1 MSGGTKMGAGVISGA
16 SFISGAGA
24 VSGAGFISGT
34 GFTVFRSF
42 FTVATLFL
50 AALLFSGCATT
61 ATTAPT
67 SINSGVRGVVSAPVE
82 GAYIFVYEKGTDPHG
97 PPFAMSKATAP
108 DGTFEMGLPDGE
120 YTVVARKHKSGL
132 PGSPL
137 TKDEDHKSMPID
149 VTVKGGVMKTH
160 SLVLVKKADD
170 IKYFDASA
178 GSETSISGK
187 VTDSEGSPMKGFRV
201 HVYTY
206 AQMSER
212 PKYVSNATGA
222 DGKYAINLPKGGT
235 YYLAA
240 RDNFGAPPKIGDF
253 YGRFDEGTIDPS
265 GVILRTGQ
273 RLDNIN
279 ITVHKVW

>member
-1 MSGGTKMGAGVISGA
+1 MEGILRAASSGLSKAARVSA
-16 SFISGAGA
+16 FLALLLAA
-24 VSGAGFISGT
+24 VS
-34 GFTVFRSF
+34 
-42 FTVATLFL
+42 FL
-50 AALLFSGCATT
+50 AGCATT
-61 ATTAPT
+61 GSQASAAPQAVTAVAASAAAMT
-67 SINSGVRGVVSAPVE
+67 SGVRGVVSAPME
-82 GAYIFVYEKGTDPHG
+82 GAYIFVYEKGADPHG
-97 PPFAMSKATAP
+97 PPFSMSKPTGP
-108 DGTFEMGLPDGE
+108 DGSFEMGLPDGE
-120 YTVVARKHKSGL
+120 YTVVARKHKSGQ

-137 TKDEDHKSMPID
+137 SKDEDQKSMPVD
-149 VTVKGGVMKTH
+149 VTVKGGLMKTQ
-160 SLVLVKKADD
+160 SLVMVTKTDD
-170 IKYFDASA
+170 IKYFDQSVP
-178 GSETSISGK
+178 SETSISGK
-187 VTDSEGSPMKGFRV
+187 ILDSEGNPMKSFRV

-222 DGKYAINLPKGGT
+222 DGRYTIYLPKGGT

-253 YGRFDEGTIDPS
+253 FGRFDEGTIDPS